1 LAAVPDNEASVEPL
15 AKPDPREGREK
26 EEPMEGQ
33 ALMGA
38 QVLLE
43 RTDGRERTCTP
54 LAGRGERTGRMAAEE
69 NQELTETPGWTE
81 GTDSPGLPAKMDVTV
96 KRETEEPPGTPVPGA
111 QMESTHMVVQ
121 GRTVLQER
129 TETPASPAALAS
141 EETAVDQETTD
152 VTETQEHPDL
162 QEKTA
167 ESPPPETQA

>member
-1 LAAVPDNEASVEPL
+1 
-15 AKPDPREGREK
+15 
-26 EEPMEGQ
+26 MEGQ

-43 RTDGRERTCTP
+43 RTDGQERICTP

-69 NQELTETPGWTE
+69 NQELTDSPGWTE
-81 GTDSPGLPAKMDVTV
+81 GTDSPDLPAKMDVTA

-121 GRTVLQER
+121 GRTVHQER
-129 TETPASPAALAS
+129 TETPASPAEPAS

-152 VTETQEHPDL
+152 VTETQEHRAP
-162 QEKTA
+162 QGKTA